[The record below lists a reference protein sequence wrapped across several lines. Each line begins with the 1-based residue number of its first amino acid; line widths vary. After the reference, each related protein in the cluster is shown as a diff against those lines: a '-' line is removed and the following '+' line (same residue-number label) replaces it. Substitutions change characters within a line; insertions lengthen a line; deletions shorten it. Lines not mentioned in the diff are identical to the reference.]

1 MIPTTIPEY
10 KLGANL
16 PMLYNRPRFSIPEQ
30 PSISG
35 LNLQTDRTIFVPTM
49 MMTAVQQSH
58 TNMVIPCKTIGPISG
73 GGYKRPPPGNIMLG
87 QYPATGN
94 VRNEKLGL
102 GSHAQHPI
110 DSVLPPQ
117 ANSFYAALN
126 SDVGMVVQKGK
137 IVKKSALK

>member
-1 MIPTTIPEY
+1 MIPATIPEY

-16 PMLYNRPRFSIPEQ
+16 PMLYNRPRFTIPEQ

-87 QYPATGN
+87 SISGHRKRPQRAAWHGFSCSAPNRFRVTSSS
-94 VRNEKLGL
+94 KLFL
-102 GSHAQHPI
+102 CCSEQ
-110 DSVLPPQ
+110 
-117 ANSFYAALN
+117 
-126 SDVGMVVQKGK
+126 
-137 IVKKSALK
+137 